1 MPTRLLLEGS
11 DLAELMVHVRAEFG
25 PSARVIRAERIR
37 TGGIAGF
44 FARERYELTVDVQEP
59 APAPVVLPRARRLP
73 TEAPAGIDALLAA
86 ADAADGTGA
95 GAVGPPGTDVAL
107 PVGADVAARETA
119 AAAPRVSTGEQMF
132 ASVLEQVRA
141 MAGDQPVPMAAESA
155 PAARTFEPL
164 TAVTVLESSPGPARP
179 DAPGAAPVP
188 ARPTTPAMPAMPA
201 VPVPPA
207 PGGTPTDRDALLD
220 LGVPE
225 RLLPAVAGHEAVAL
239 SAVLAGV
246 PHPPPVLRRAGSV
259 LVVVGPAAEAVA
271 VAGQL
276 SDRLR
281 QPVAGVVHA
290 GLIEPVAGHGRR
302 LATPAAAER
311 WRARAGESEQV
322 AIVALGTGPDQGD
335 LAAAAEL
342 VAALA
347 PDQLW
352 AVVDARAKR
361 RDCLRWLAA
370 VGARRPV
377 DALAVRGLFETSE
390 PGTVLDLGVPVAW
403 MDGVPATRVAW
414 AAALSQHLDPDA
426 RWD

>member
-1 MPTRLLLEGS
+1 
-11 DLAELMVHVRAEFG
+11 MVHVRAEFG

-73 TEAPAGIDALLAA
+73 TEGPGPAGIDALLAA
-86 ADAADGTGA
+86 ADAADGAGA
-95 GAVGPPGTDVAL
+95 GTGTTTTGTTAATAGLPGTDVAV
-107 PVGADVAARETA
+107 PAGADVAARGA
-119 AAAPRVSTGEQMF
+119 VAAAPRVSTGEQMF

-141 MAGDQPVPMAAESA
+141 MAGDQPVPVASESV
-155 PAARTFEPL
+155 PAARTFEPM
-164 TAVTVLESSPGPARP
+164 TAVTVLESSTGPAGPARP
-179 DAPGAAPVP
+179 AAPVSGQSLAAP
-188 ARPTTPAMPAMPA
+188 A
-201 VPVPPA
+201 PPA
-207 PGGTPTDRDALLD
+207 PGGQPTDRDALLD

-225 RLLPAVAGHEAVAL
+225 RLLPAVAGTEAVAL
-239 SAVLAGV
+239 SAVMAGV

-259 LVVVGPAAEAVA
+259 LVVVGPAAEAVT

-290 GLIEPVAGHGRR
+290 GMIEPVAGHGRR

-311 WRARAGESEQV
+311 WRARTGESEQV
-322 AIVALGTGPDQGD
+322 AIVALGTGPDQSD

-426 RWD
+426 SWD